1 MEMLQTLLWFLVA
14 IVVLVTFHEWGH
26 FYVARLCGVKVLRF
40 SVGFGNPLWS
50 WTDKKGTE
58 FAVAA
63 IPLGG
68 YVKMVDE
75 REGEVSAEDLPYAF
89 NRKNVWQRIAVV
101 AAGPA
106 ANLLLAVIFF
116 WILFLPGRADLA
128 PIIGEIQPGSI
139 AERARLEVGQE
150 IVAVD
155 GVFTPTQRDVLSEL
169 INHMGESGPL
179 SFSVKYPDSDRI
191 YTSDAMLDAWLKDSM
206 DPNPIAELGI
216 TFEKPPV
223 VVGLIEDGPGKEAGF
238 KEGDRVLSA
247 DGVNLSDWSGWA
259 EYVSARPGQSID
271 VVVKRAGDLVNLT
284 VMPVEEVV
292 EGKTVGRV
300 RLGGMYDQSYV
311 RRYEYSVGEAF
322 VAGVEETMRTVS
334 FVFVS
339 VKKLILGEISH
350 KNLSGPLT
358 IAKVAG
364 SSAASGWMSFLG
376 FLALL
381 SVSLGVFNLLP
392 IPVLDG
398 GHLMYYLVEA
408 IKGSPVSEK
417 VQVIGYQLG
426 LFLVVSLMVLAI
438 YNDVLRL

>member
-1 MEMLQTLLWFLVA
+1 MELLQTLIWFLVA
-14 IVVLVTFHEWGH
+14 IIVLVTFHEWGH

-75 REGEVSAEDLPYAF
+75 REGEVKAEDLPYAF

-155 GVFTPTQRDVLSEL
+155 GVYTPTQRDVLSEL